1 MGAGIDHR
9 AGKLLVTQKSLDGSN
24 PAACIEQ
31 LRRAGVPEA
40 IRKDLHAHLIANGNM
55 ISRTINGQTFN
66 FGYDAENRLV
76 SVSGAATASFVYD
89 GDGSRVQSTING
101 TSTTFIGNY
110 YSVTDSSVTKNYG
123 VYPEQRRRAG
133 TQLIAVRKDGAL
145 SYLLSDH
152 LGSISLTVD
161 SSRTVTVVET
171 FGQDVARVRRPCASR
186 DGFRSVITEVLS
198 QTLKSALLKVYWF
211 LTSAS

>member
-1 MGAGIDHR
+1 M
-9 AGKLLVTQKSLDGSN
+9 TQKSLDGSN